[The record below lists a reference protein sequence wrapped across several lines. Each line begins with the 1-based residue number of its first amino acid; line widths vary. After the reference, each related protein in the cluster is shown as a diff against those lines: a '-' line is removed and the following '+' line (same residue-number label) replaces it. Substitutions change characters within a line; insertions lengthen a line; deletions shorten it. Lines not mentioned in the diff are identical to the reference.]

1 MRRKPLGYKS
11 IDPRRST
18 IFLDSCAF
26 DQKYS
31 PEDKAANQI
40 FQLYRKDELIL
51 NIAHSTQKEI
61 EHPNTPTWVKREAM
75 SFIYTIPTSL
85 TTEELARK
93 AQILNILAGK
103 GDPERMR
110 KDADHIFEANKYG
123 GYFITVDG
131 RILKKKEA
139 IEEICSATIV
149 KPSEFLK
156 IVEIYQNT

>member
-1 MRRKPLGYKS
+1 MRRKPLGYKP

-18 IFLDSCAF
+18 SFLDSCAF
-26 DQKYS
+26 DPKYS
-31 PEDKAANQI
+31 PEDEASNQI
-40 FQLYRKDELIL
+40 FQLYRKDELVL

-61 EHPNTPTWVKREAM
+61 EHPNTPSWIKQEAM

-85 TTEELARK
+85 TPEEFARK
-93 AQILNILAGK
+93 AQILDILAGN
-103 GDPERMR
+103 GNPEKMR
-110 KDADHIFEANKYG
+110 KDADHIFEAGKYG

-156 IVEIYQNT
+156 VLEMYQNT